1 MPASI
6 RCHVP
11 RSTVRSRRAFASFVL
26 GAVALLGP
34 PFGRPLTAQGPTREA
49 AAAAAAAAPAM
60 REAMIVSTDWLT
72 SRLDDPSV
80 IVVEITR
87 TDSARAALI
96 PGARPLAYRH
106 FVERRD
112 SLSTELPSLDS
123 LRTLVEGLGISDDTH
138 VVVYAQEAPMATRF
152 LLTLHLLGLDRAS
165 YLDGGLPKWRA
176 EGRRIEREEPG
187 ARRPVARGRITP
199 RPRLETIVTA
209 DWLDARVGRP
219 GLSLIDTRT
228 TGEYTGTGNRS
239 GMPSAGHLEGARQL
253 EWEQMFDSAAP
264 LTLKPREALRDLF
277 AERVTPGDTVV
288 TYCWV
293 GYRASA
299 TWFMARAL
307 GYDPLFYDGSYQDWQ
322 RRQLPTRAGVVP

>member
-1 MPASI
+1 MPRILSAV
-6 RCHVP
+6 RWP
-11 RSTVRSRRAFASFVL
+11 RLAAAFTLGVVSAAIVRPA
-26 GAVALLGP
+26 
-34 PFGRPLTAQGPTREA
+34 PLAAQGPSRATPVA
-49 AAAAAAAAPAM
+49 NAPSM
-60 REAMIVSTDWLT
+60 RDELIVSTAWLGT
-72 SRLDDPSV
+72 KLADPSV
-80 IVVEITR
+80 VIVEITR
-87 TDSARAALI
+87 TDSARTTII
-96 PGARPLAYRH
+96 PGARALNYRY

-112 SLSTELPSLDS
+112 SLSTEVPSLDS
-123 LRTLVEGLGISDDTH
+123 LRSLAEGLGISDQSH
-138 VVVYAQEAPMATRF
+138 VVVYAPEAPMATRF
-152 LLTLHLLGLDRAS
+152 LLTLHLLGLDRVS

-176 EGRRIEREEPG
+176 EGRPIAREDANTP
-187 ARRPVARGRITP
+187 RTVARGRITP
-199 RPRLETIVTA
+199 KPRLETIVTA
-209 DWLDARVGRP
+209 SWLDARVGQP

-239 GMPSAGHLEGARQL
+239 GMPSAGHLVGARQL

-264 LTLKPREALRDLF
+264 LTLKPRDELRALF

-299 TWFMARAL
+299 TWFMARAM